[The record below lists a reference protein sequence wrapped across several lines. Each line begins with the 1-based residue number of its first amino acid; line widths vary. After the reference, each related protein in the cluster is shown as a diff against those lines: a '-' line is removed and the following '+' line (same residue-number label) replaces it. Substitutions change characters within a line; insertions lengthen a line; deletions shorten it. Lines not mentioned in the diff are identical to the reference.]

1 MDPQQEQ
8 EHRNHSSVGQVEQER
23 QNRSFAEQVE
33 QRELRTRSSV
43 EQAGLQERQN
53 QSSAGRVEQQEL
65 RSQSRKHWIGPEQ
78 AGQEPAEQLEHP
90 NQNQRYLT
98 EPQGPAERELVGLQ
112 EH

>member
-8 EHRNHSSVGQVEQER
+8 EHRNHSSVGQVE
-23 QNRSFAEQVE
+23 
-33 QRELRTRSSV
+33 
-43 EQAGLQERQN
+43 QERQN